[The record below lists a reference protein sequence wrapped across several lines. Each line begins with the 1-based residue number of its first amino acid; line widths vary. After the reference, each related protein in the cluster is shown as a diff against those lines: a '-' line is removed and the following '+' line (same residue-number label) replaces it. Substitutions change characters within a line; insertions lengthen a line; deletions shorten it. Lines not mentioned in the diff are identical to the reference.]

1 MVAKKKRKKDWIRLR
16 KNQWKR
22 EKKERKEIKRK
33 ITIMEDV
40 KEERKIEWKKD
51 RKYFKS
57 EKDWEVI

>member
-1 MVAKKKRKKDWIRLR
+1 MVTKKKRKKDWIRLR
-16 KNQWKR
+16 KIQWKR